1 MGTEARKQLSNA
13 EIIEAAA
20 RGELSE
26 AQIRSLEPK
35 LAQLALIAAMQ
46 VIEQLREGGRA
57 EPAVTP
63 STPSGQQPIYTKPKR
78 RKKRGRKRGAK
89 LGHIGHRRP
98 AAEQIDRREEHAPL
112 SRCPHCNKPVHP
124 PGKHRRRV
132 IIDLPEDLCTE
143 ATEHVIPRQWC
154 GGCKKYVEPTVAD
167 AMPKAT
173 IGHRAVATTAWFHY
187 GLGITISQVVS
198 IFGRH
203 LNTRLSP
210 GGLVSMWRRL
220 ASELEPWYEQI
231 GAEARRSAVLHADE
245 TGWRVDG
252 LTHWLWCFANKHC
265 CYYMIDH
272 SRGSPAL
279 RKFFKEDF
287 DGVLI
292 TDFWRAYEQVN
303 AAQRQY
309 CLVHLLREIEKVN
322 EHNDRAEWHAFAKKL
337 KRLIRDGIR
346 LRRRS
351 ERPNVEHP
359 SRVKLID
366 QRLNVMADGAYDDA
380 DTRRLANRLSRH
392 RDWLFTFLDYPD
404 VPFENN
410 FAERQIRPAVIL
422 RKNSQSNRS
431 DQGAATQAILM
442 SVCRTLELRDKNPL
456 DAIAQAMRT
465 RLLVGQLPPLP
476 APTVADG

>member
-1 MGTEARKQLSNA
+1 MGTEALKQLTNA
-13 EIIEAAA
+13 EIIEAAV

-26 AQIRSLEPK
+26 AQIRSLEPR
-35 LAQLALIAAMQ
+35 LARLALIAAMQ
-46 VIEQLREGGRA
+46 VIGQLRQGSG
-57 EPAVTP
+57 AVTP
-63 STPSGQQPIYTKPKR
+63 STPSGQRPIYTKPKQ

-89 LGHIGHRRP
+89 RGHTGRRRP
-98 AAEQIDRREEHAPL
+98 APEQIDWREEHAPL
-112 SRCPHCNKPVHP
+112 SKCPHCNGPVHP
-124 PGKHRRRV
+124 PHKHRQRL

-143 ATEHVIPRQWC
+143 TTEHVIPRQWC

-198 IFGRH
+198 ILGRH
-203 LNTRLSP
+203 LNTTFSP
-210 GGLVSMWRRL
+210 GGLVSMWQRL
-220 ASELEPWYEQI
+220 ATELEPWYEQI
-231 GAEARRSAVLHADE
+231 GTAARRSTVLHADE

-252 LTHWLWCFANKHC
+252 LTHWLWCFANKQC
-265 CYYMIDH
+265 CYYMIDR

-279 RKFFKEDF
+279 RKFFLEDY

-303 AAQRQY
+303 AADRQY
-309 CLVHLLREIEKVN
+309 CLVHLLRELEKVDQDN
-322 EHNDRAEWHAFAKKL
+322 VSTEWQHFAK
-337 KRLIRDGIR
+337 RLRRLVRDGMR

-359 SRVKLID
+359 SRVQLID
-366 QRLNVMADGAYDDA
+366 QRLNTLADGEYDDA
-380 DTRRLANRLSRH
+380 DARRLAKRLSRH
-392 RDWLFTFLDYPD
+392 RDWLFTFLDHPD

-431 DQGAATQAILM
+431 DRGAATQAILM
-442 SVCRTLELRDKNPL
+442 SVCRTLELRGMDPL
-456 DAIAQAMRT
+456 DEIAQAMRT
-465 RLLVGQLPPLP
+465 RLLDGELPPLP
-476 APTVADG
+476 TRTVALG